1 MPSMYTHKH
10 KKVPGPS
17 RTKSRHPS
25 QPISKVQRQSSRKA
39 MGIFKMQAEWSSDNE
54 RLNVR
59 KAMLQK
65 HGLAPKMKGRRKI

>member
-1 MPSMYTHKH
+1 
-10 KKVPGPS
+10 
-17 RTKSRHPS
+17 
-25 QPISKVQRQSSRKA
+25 